1 MSSVFRFKRFEVR
14 NERSSMKVNTDG
26 VLLGAAMELDAS
38 DHRLLDVGTG
48 TGTIALMAAQRLH
61 DLGAECVIDAIDI
74 DQASAEE
81 AAENFSASPWPDM
94 LRASHISLDGFA
106 AASGDGF
113 DLIFSNPPYFDDSLK
128 NPDARKS
135 AARHSLSL
143 SYRELIA
150 FAADRLAPA
159 GRLAMVLPSD
169 CEQAML
175 RHARMFSLFPRRIL
189 RVRTVERKAPIRIIV
204 ELGREHS
211 DCREELLTIHE
222 KERYSEEYLSL
233 TGDFYL

>member
-26 VLLGAAMELDAS
+26 VLLGAAMGLDSS
-38 DHRLLDVGTG
+38 DRRLLDVGTG

-61 DLGAECVIDAIDI
+61 ELGASCLIDAIDI

-81 AAENFSASPWPDM
+81 AAENFSASPWQAS
-94 LRASHISLDGFA
+94 LRASHQSLEAFSEACADR
-106 AASGDGF
+106 F

-128 NPDARKS
+128 NPDVRKS

-143 SYRELIA
+143 SYRDLIA
-150 FAADRLAPA
+150 FAADRLTPG

-175 RHARMFSLFPRRIL
+175 RHARMFSLFPKRIL
-189 RVRTVERKAPIRIIV
+189 RVRTVERKSPIRIIV
-204 ELGREHS
+204 ELGRERT
-211 DCREELLTIHE
+211 DCREDMLTIHE

>member
-26 VLLGAAMELDAS
+26 VLLGAAMGLDVS
-38 DHRLLDVGTG
+38 DRRLLDVGTG
-48 TGTIALMAAQRLH
+48 TGTIA
-61 DLGAECVIDAIDI
+61 LGAECVIDAIDI

-106 AASGDGF
+106 AACGDGF
-113 DLIFSNPPYFDDSLK
+113 DLIFSNPPYFDGSLK

-150 FAADRLAPA
+150 FAADRLAP
-159 GRLAMVLPSD
+159 
-169 CEQAML
+169 
-175 RHARMFSLFPRRIL
+175 I
-189 RVRTVERKAPIRIIV
+189 
-204 ELGREHS
+204 
-211 DCREELLTIHE
+211 
-222 KERYSEEYLSL
+222 
-233 TGDFYL
+233 